1 MKQDLSIKIEADQ
14 KVEQLVLMSYYPP
27 VCYESVKRMRP
38 FEDSLG
44 ASYSSG
50 PKRVSKKISYFLS
63 LSLSW
68 LFRGLPIPEGFPA
81 GDSRKFTLV
90 TLDNSIVL
98 DAILIAIAKRS
109 GLKGLGHGGI
119 SLLQRQGT
127 LLYRVPFR
135 AESTLASLGA
145 QDPNHSFV
153 TFNVVYGLGPIKTT
167 RNYSINIFDSLSLI
181 FWRSSLSL
189 LCGEPRT
196 LQPSKSNI
204 SRAFSRALKVDFYHH
219 LKVIRGTPFQ
229 PIRVQ
234 SESVL
239 SGDDYQLEC
248 ERLAKDQAVSVS
260 EIKRDTEKA
269 FFEMAA
275 NPVRWVH
282 LLIGNLAKLVI
293 WHLFPLINV
302 TGLQNLINSSRQ
314 NPTVLVPV
322 HRSHLDYILLGSIL
336 FKSRLNTPLVAAGI
350 NLNFWPVG
358 FFLRRV
364 GAFFVKRTGG
374 SDPIHGLVLRR
385 YVTYLLKRGHL
396 LEFFIEGGRSR
407 TGRMRPPKLG
417 LLKAIVAAYQ
427 KGLRKDVA
435 FIPVSISYEH
445 VIEDKALAREN
456 KGDKKIEENVKS
468 LFSARTI
475 LGKKY
480 GEVIVNFHDPI
491 FISKFGSAAEKGRGS
506 LVNNLASELTH
517 RMRSGTNPTLTSLS
531 CTSIMLSP
539 HYAQTENELKKT
551 VSYLN
556 ELIKCQRTM
565 GALIG
570 DSSKTLDDFVCN
582 PDLPILNTISSGLV
596 ESDIC
601 LGENVLRIPE
611 NKRLRA
617 DFYRNGTL
625 HLFIHFAV
633 MEMAR
638 DIDGSVNWKTV
649 ENLHQIFEDDFILEE
664 RGAFLAK
671 CREMQPKL
679 EALNAAY
686 GMSGVLNALM
696 LPSLELYLWVLNYLN
711 KIRLNWTESSSPR
724 LQFDSFTT
732 ELIASSEIALEC
744 GLVSRT
750 ETFSKAGIESTLDA
764 LTARGIISAPPAR
777 RGPRFLRI
785 VSDPTDEIVFI
796 SSLIENII
804 AFNNRRAA
812 AKRLSL
818 VPKKS

>member
-1 MKQDLSIKIEADQ
+1 
-14 KVEQLVLMSYYPP
+14 
-27 VCYESVKRMRP
+27 MRP

-50 PKRVSKKISYFLS
+50 PKNLTKKISYFLS
-63 LSLSW
+63 MGLSW
-68 LFRGLPIPEGFPA
+68 LFRGLPIPEGFPSS
-81 GDSRKFTLV
+81 DTRKYTLII
-90 TLDNSIVL
+90 LDNSVVL
-98 DAILIAIAKRS
+98 DAILIAISKRL

-119 SLLQRQGT
+119 PLAQRQSAY
-127 LLYRVPFR
+127 LYRVPFR
-135 AESTLASLGA
+135 EESTLATLGA
-145 QDPNHSFV
+145 QDPNHNFI

-181 FWRSSLSL
+181 LWRSSLSL

-196 LQPSKSNI
+196 LQPAKSNI

-234 SESVL
+234 AESVL

-248 ERLAKDQAVSVS
+248 ERLAKDQSVTVS
-260 EIKRDTEKA
+260 EVKRDTERA

-293 WHLFPLINV
+293 WHLFPIVNV
-302 TGLQNLINSSRQ
+302 TGLQNLISSSRQ

-374 SDPIHGLVLRR
+374 ADPIHGLVLRR

-456 KGDKKIEENVKS
+456 KGDKKVEENVKT
-468 LFSARTI
+468 LFSARSI

-491 FISKFGSAAEKGRGS
+491 YISKFGSATEKGRGS

-517 RMRSGTNPTLTSLS
+517 RMRSGTNPTLTSLT

-539 HYAQTENELKKT
+539 HYAQTENELKTT
-551 VSYLN
+551 VSYLS
-556 ELIKCQRTM
+556 ELIKCQRSQGT
-565 GALIG
+565 LIG
-570 DSSKTLDDFVCN
+570 DSSRTLDEFVTN
-582 PDLPILNTISSGLV
+582 PDLPLMNTTSSGLI
-596 ESDIC
+596 ECEEC
-601 LGENVLRIPE
+601 LSEKIVRIPE

-625 HLFIHFAV
+625 HLFINFAII
-633 MEMAR
+633 EMAR
-638 DIDGSVNWKTV
+638 NPDGTVNWKTV
-649 ENLHQIFEDDFILEE
+649 ESLHSIFEDDFILEG
-664 RGAFLAK
+664 RDIFIDK
-671 CREMQPKL
+671 CRTLLPKL
-679 EALNAAY
+679 DSLNIQF
-686 GMSGVLNALM
+686 GMSGSLAGLM

-711 KIRLNWTESSSPR
+711 KIRLSWTDSSSPR
-724 LQFDSFTT
+724 IQFDTFTT
-732 ELIASSEIALEC
+732 DLINSSSLALEC

-785 VSDPTDEIVFI
+785 VSDPTEEIRFI
-796 SSLIENII
+796 SALIENII
-804 AFNNRRAA
+804 DLNNRKSA

-818 VPKKS
+818 VPQKN